1 MSTVLASSTT
11 TRIHPNIGREI
22 RIDDITDDARTN
34 PAFDNHE
41 KILRVSHPAS
51 ALEAIIAIHNTA
63 LGPAM
68 GGTRV
73 WPYGSD
79 DEALTDVLR
88 LSRGMTLKAAMADV
102 RCGGGKA
109 VIIADPKTGKSED
122 LLRAYGKAVDRLA
135 GRFITGED
143 VGLTVADAD
152 IIGSETEFLLG
163 STARGGDPAPATAL
177 GVYKGLLSAVRH
189 RLGVDDLRGIHV
201 AVQGLGNVGRNL
213 VDLLAR
219 DGARLTVTDI
229 NDKTVLEIEKRYG
242 ATKVAPADIFAV
254 EADVFAPCAMGGV
267 ISDDTLKQLQVA
279 AIAGSANNQLLEPRH
294 GALLHRAGILYAPD
308 YVINGGGLIALSLEL
323 DGGRYTWSKAQA
335 RVTRIGEALDAIFDR
350 AVADDLPPEIVAD
363 RIAADR
369 IREASAS
376 TGEPS

>member
-1 MSTVLASSTT
+1 MGVQL
-11 TRIHPNIGREI
+11 P
-22 RIDDITDDARTN
+22 
-34 PAFDNHE
+34 
-41 KILRVSHPAS
+41 
-51 ALEAIIAIHNTA
+51 LE
-63 LGPAM
+63 
-68 GGTRV
+68 
-73 WPYGSD
+73 
-79 DEALTDVLR
+79 
-88 LSRGMTLKAAMADV
+88 
-102 RCGGGKA
+102 
-109 VIIADPKTGKSED
+109 
-122 LLRAYGKAVDRLA
+122 
-135 GRFITGED
+135 F
-143 VGLTVADAD
+143 
-152 IIGSETEFLLG
+152 
-163 STARGGDPAPATAL
+163 
-177 GVYKGLLSAVRH
+177 
-189 RLGVDDLRGIHV
+189 
-201 AVQGLGNVGRNL
+201 

-219 DGARLTVTDI
+219 DGARLTVTNI